1 MKRSAADLDPAWCAQ
16 IEAIVGMLCE
26 LVMDLS
32 NNKKSKLT
40 FILFMASYFNNVVQL
55 VLLVLV

>member
-40 FILFMASYFNNVVQL
+40 FILFMAFYFNNVVQ
-55 VLLVLV
+55 